1 MKSLVAWVYICAA
14 AIGGPGLF
22 ANASL
27 NSSFASLPQRN
38 DILVILMATQ
48 NTAWMP

>member
-22 ANASL
+22 TIAFL
-27 NSSFASLPQRN
+27 DSSFASLPQIN
-38 DILVILMATQ
+38 DILVVLMVTQ
-48 NTAWMP
+48 NKA